1 MKIIE
6 KDITIKFIIR
16 YMVEMFNVK
25 FGVID
30 DSNMYMER
38 NGKRAY
44 VKFKS
49 EFTEYE
55 ISSDDKELEK
65 ILNNFILFAS
75 DMMLYVYASRLQ
87 SKIDM
92 LNMFG
97 KISIAVS
104 AVLFVIIALITKSD
118 YLAYIFIPLFIFENI
133 FESILLRRYTNEA
146 EQIFIMGKEINRKRM
161 EQKNA

>member
-6 KDITIKFIIR
+6 KDITIKFISR
-16 YMVEMFNVK
+16 YMVDMFNVN

-30 DSNMYMER
+30 DNNMYMER

-44 VKFKS
+44 VKFKN
-49 EFTEYE
+49 EFPEYE

-65 ILNNFILFAS
+65 ILDNFILFAS
-75 DMMLYVYASRLQ
+75 DMMLYVYASKLQ

-118 YLAYIFIPLFIFENI
+118 YLAYVFIPLFVFENI